1 MNTESNSGYDCPV
14 KINKIYNHSLYV
26 KAHEYLCT
34 FHGTHPHSVF
44 PELSYLL
51 HLTRLA

>member
-1 MNTESNSGYDCPV
+1 MTAESNSGYDCPM
-14 KINKIYNHSLYV
+14 KINKIYSLHV
-26 KAHEYLCT
+26 KAHLYLFT

-44 PELSYLL
+44 PELSYSL